1 MSRPNGSAPD
11 GDPRGTAADAD
22 GPANETPATR
32 IVAIVGAGG
41 QLGTSLVRRAPEG
54 AAVVALARADLDI
67 TDAAAVAAHPALAAD
82 VVINAAAYTDVDG
95 AETDEAR
102 AHLIN
107 ATAAGHL
114 AERCKTTGAHLIHIS
129 TDYVFG
135 DGGPEAGGD
144 ADGAAS
150 ESRPLRVGDPTRPAT
165 AYGRTKLAGERLV
178 RDSGAAASIVRTAWV
193 YSGPTQPGT
202 PDFVSTMLSLEE
214 RGRPDGTINVV
225 ADQHGNPTFA
235 DDLADALWE
244 LALRPVA
251 GTFHVTGTGATT
263 WHGLAA
269 ETFALAGAD
278 PARVRPCTS
287 AEFPRPAPRPAWSVL
302 DGNDW
307 RDAGFTPLPG
317 WRDALRRA
325 LL

>member
-1 MSRPNGSAPD
+1 MSRPNDSAA
-11 GDPRGTAADAD
+11 GAPRT
-22 GPANETPATR
+22 
-32 IVAIVGAGG
+32 VAIVGAGG
-41 QLGTSLVRRAPEG
+41 QVGTALLRRAPG
-54 AAVVALARADLDI
+54 GVAVTGLGRAELDV
-67 TDAAAVAAHPALAAD
+67 TDAAAVAEHPALAAD

-95 AETDEAR
+95 AESDEAR
-102 AHLIN
+102 AHLVN
-107 ATAAGHL
+107 ATAVGHL
-114 AERCKTTGAHLIHIS
+114 ARRCAATGAHLIHIS

-135 DGGPEAGGD
+135 PGAAGGAD
-144 ADGAAS
+144 AVGEAS
-150 ESRPLRVGDPTRPAT
+150 ESEPLRPGDPARPAT
-165 AYGRTKLAGERLV
+165 AYGRTKLAGELLV

-193 YSGPTQPGT
+193 YSGPTQPGS
-202 PDFVSTMLSLEE
+202 PDFVSTMLALEE
-214 RGRPDGTINVV
+214 RGRPDGAINVV

-263 WHGLAA
+263 WHGLAS
-269 ETFALAGAD
+269 EVFALAGAD

-302 DGNDW
+302 DGTGW

-317 WRDALRRA
+317 WREALRRA